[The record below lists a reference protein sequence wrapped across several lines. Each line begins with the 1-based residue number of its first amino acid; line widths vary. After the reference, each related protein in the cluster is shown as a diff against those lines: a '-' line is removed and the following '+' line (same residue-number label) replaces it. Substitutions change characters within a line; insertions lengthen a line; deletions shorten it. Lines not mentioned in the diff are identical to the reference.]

1 MSRKKPVRSV
11 AKSWS
16 GSSWF
21 SGLLSKIEKS
31 FLTLFLILPR
41 LSGSPSFLTSAW
53 SSKRSRHWNP
63 SPAQILILPRDL
75 REPGREQGDGI
86 WGLEKGEGDKNCR
99 HWGRG
104 VRDSRDGADQQL
116 LLYLQVDPTTHLTF
130 NLHLSKKEREAKDS
144 LTLPFQFS
152 SEK

>member
-1 MSRKKPVRSV
+1 MAR
-11 AKSWS
+11 SWS

-21 SGLLSKIEKS
+21 SGLLSKIEKT
-31 FLTLFLILPR
+31 FLTLFLLLPR

-53 SSKRSRHWNP
+53 SSKWSHHWNP
-63 SPAQILILPRDL
+63 SPAQIIILPRYL
-75 REPGREQGDGI
+75 REPGREQGVGT
-86 WGLEKGEGDKNCR
+86 WGLDKEGDKNWR
-99 HWGRG
+99 RWGRG
-104 VRDSRDGADQQL
+104 VRDSRDGAEQQL

>member
-1 MSRKKPVRSV
+1 MAR
-11 AKSWS
+11 SWS

-21 SGLLSKIEKS
+21 SGLLSKIEKTS
-31 FLTLFLILPR
+31 LTVFLFLPR

-53 SSKRSRHWNP
+53 SSKWSHCWNP
-63 SPAQILILPRDL
+63 SPPQIFILPRYL
-75 REPGREQGDGI
+75 REAGREQGEGI
-86 WGLEKGEGDKNCR
+86 WGLDKGDGEKNCR

-104 VRDSRDGADQQL
+104 VRDSRDGTEQQL